1 MAHKW
6 RHRPKIKVWVALA
19 RPWQIE
25 VQVLE
30 FLVKLMEVRA
40 IICMVEFLQR
50 SNYKLRIILLMAVAH
65 LWSMLVHWQEQ
76 GRPDHQG
83 QAWADRLRIHAR
95 SRMRLWV
102 SSECEIMKIIN
113 PMSRLL
119 IWMKTN
125 WYCVSWKQSK
135 RQNWIVIMIKWK
147 IRNLNSHW
155 ISNL

>member
-1 MAHKW
+1 MNLRKAIPMAHKW

-65 LWSMLVHWQEQ
+65 L
-76 GRPDHQG
+76 
-83 QAWADRLRIHAR
+83 
-95 SRMRLWV
+95 
-102 SSECEIMKIIN
+102 
-113 PMSRLL
+113 
-119 IWMKTN
+119 
-125 WYCVSWKQSK
+125 
-135 RQNWIVIMIKWK
+135 
-147 IRNLNSHW
+147 
-155 ISNL
+155 